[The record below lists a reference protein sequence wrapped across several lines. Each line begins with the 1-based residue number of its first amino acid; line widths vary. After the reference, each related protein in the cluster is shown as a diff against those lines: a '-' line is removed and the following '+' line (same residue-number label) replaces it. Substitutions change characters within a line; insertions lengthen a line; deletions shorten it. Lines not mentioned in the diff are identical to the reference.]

1 MRKGYEGLMVALCM
15 LFTAWAWSPS
25 SSSYFEEDTMAKVGR
40 FVTDPR
46 AGAYCQITLDSGEK
60 LMVNH
65 EKGGFTGGMLTIEVV
80 KFMGLSSNRFFTC
93 DLDSKGGRAVLA
105 QLTWDVRQ
113 DSVEATP
120 LAAFVEYVKG
130 CGSVAEV
137 KAKCAALGA
146 SR

>member
-1 MRKGYEGLMVALCM
+1 
-15 LFTAWAWSPS
+15 
-25 SSSYFEEDTMAKVGR
+25 MAKVGR

-60 LMVNH
+60 LVVNH
-65 EKGGFTGGMLTIEVV
+65 EKGGFKGGMLTIEVV
-80 KFMGLSSNRFFTC
+80 KFMGLSSDRFFTC
-93 DLDSKGGRAVLA
+93 NLDSELGRAVLT
-105 QLTWDVRQ
+105 QLTRDVRQ

-120 LAAFVEYVKG
+120 LGAFVEYVKG

-137 KAKCAALGA
+137 KARCAALGA